1 MKKIGLLI
9 STLVIGGSFLLSG
22 CGSND
27 AAGDQAS
34 KVTLNF
40 SFWGDTLEKDSIDKL
55 IKNFNESQDEIQ
67 VKAQQ
72 IPYDN
77 YMEKLNTQA
86 STKTLPDVGYMVETS
101 TAEWGKSG
109 NLRDLTELYESGGPF
124 ENKIAETRSE
134 YNGKVFGSPAGP
146 GMLTLFYSTKY
157 FEEKGVEVPPH
168 DVNQAWDWDK
178 FVSILKEL
186 TVDRNGN
193 HPGDA
198 GFDEKNIKT
207 YGISNFTGLGYES
220 FLISNGGGVLSQ
232 DGKQILI
239 GTDASIEALEKIQ
252 DLMYKDYVMPKPS
265 QASTIPSTDTAMLTD
280 RVAMTITG
288 SWDLRSLGDAIE
300 QKGLAL
306 GMGVL
311 PKMGKVVQMN
321 FGPPIVVFDNE
332 NTQEH
337 WEETKT
343 FLEYLLDP
351 ENSLDV
357 IDSGL
362 WLPNQDNW
370 FSDETY
376 LQKWAVSDRSPEYK
390 KEALVEAKEQALTK
404 NKAFYSEDAASIEQ
418 IVNPALEQ
426 VWTGKKAPREVVEED
441 ILPKLEKQFGD
452 KYEYVK

>member
-1 MKKIGLLI
+1 M
-9 STLVIGGSFLLSG
+9 
-22 CGSND
+22 
-27 AAGDQAS
+27 
-34 KVTLNF
+34 
-40 SFWGDTLEKDSIDKL
+40 
-55 IKNFNESQDEIQ
+55 
-67 VKAQQ
+67 
-72 IPYDN
+72 
-77 YMEKLNTQA
+77 
-86 STKTLPDVGYMVETS
+86 TK
-101 TAEWGKSG
+101 
-109 NLRDLTELYESGGPF
+109 
-124 ENKIAETRSE
+124 
-134 YNGKVFGSPAGP
+134 
-146 GMLTLFYSTKY
+146 
-157 FEEKGVEVPPH
+157 
-168 DVNQAWDWDK
+168 
-178 FVSILKEL
+178 
-186 TVDRNGN
+186 
-193 HPGDA
+193 
-198 GFDEKNIKT
+198 KNIKT

-232 DGKQILI
+232 DGKKILI

>member
-1 MKKIGLLI
+1 
-9 STLVIGGSFLLSG
+9 
-22 CGSND
+22 
-27 AAGDQAS
+27 
-34 KVTLNF
+34 
-40 SFWGDTLEKDSIDKL
+40 
-55 IKNFNESQDEIQ
+55 
-67 VKAQQ
+67 
-72 IPYDN
+72 
-77 YMEKLNTQA
+77 
-86 STKTLPDVGYMVETS
+86 
-101 TAEWGKSG
+101 
-109 NLRDLTELYESGGPF
+109 
-124 ENKIAETRSE
+124 
-134 YNGKVFGSPAGP
+134 
-146 GMLTLFYSTKY
+146 
-157 FEEKGVEVPPH
+157 
-168 DVNQAWDWDK
+168 
-178 FVSILKEL
+178 
-186 TVDRNGN
+186 
-193 HPGDA
+193 
-198 GFDEKNIKT
+198 IKT

-232 DGKQILI
+232 DGKKILI

-362 WLPNQDNW
+362 W
-370 FSDETY
+370 
-376 LQKWAVSDRSPEYK
+376 
-390 KEALVEAKEQALTK
+390 
-404 NKAFYSEDAASIEQ
+404 
-418 IVNPALEQ
+418 
-426 VWTGKKAPREVVEED
+426 
-441 ILPKLEKQFGD
+441 
-452 KYEYVK
+452 